1 MIFTERCMSSGGT
14 LFKEAEWAM
23 RDWMK
28 ETQVEMREVS
38 KRVKLRVP
46 PGRFEGRV
54 GRREKERVG

>member
-1 MIFTERCMSSGGT
+1 MSSGGT